1 MILIFLIIIIK
12 EDEDEK
18 EDEIN
23 EKLMYEKSLDI
34 QFNDSLNNS
43 MSNFS
48 SSSERNSIND
58 KSGNIK
64 IFDESEISKSRID
77 IQNDI

>member
-1 MILIFLIIIIK
+1 
-12 EDEDEK
+12 
-18 EDEIN
+18 
-23 EKLMYEKSLDI
+23 MYEKSLDI

-77 IQNDI
+77 IQKDI